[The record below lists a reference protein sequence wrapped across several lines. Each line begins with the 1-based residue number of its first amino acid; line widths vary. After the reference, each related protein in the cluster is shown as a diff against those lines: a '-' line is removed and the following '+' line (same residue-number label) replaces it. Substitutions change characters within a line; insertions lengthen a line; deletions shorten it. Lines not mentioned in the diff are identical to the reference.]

1 MSFTVR
7 LAIVAALATVLTG
20 CEQYVA
26 LHDTADRIWIMSKD
40 GSSVLRCMDLTPD
53 QKPFVGNARV
63 FCKAAY
69 IYGTV
74 TPVPVDSTATATT
87 PAPSKPQPQNP
98 IEGEMK

>member
-20 CEQYVA
+20 CEQYVE
-26 LHDTADRIWIMSKD
+26 LHNTADRIWIMSKD

-53 QKPFVGNARV
+53 RKPFAGNAKV

-69 IYGTV
+69 IDGTV
-74 TPVPVDSTATATT
+74 TPVGVDSAATSATPPVT
-87 PAPSKPQPQNP
+87 KPQPQNSV
-98 IEGEMK
+98 EGEMK